1 MAATTY
7 QSPIIGNNA
16 QRLVAEAKA
25 AELLEHLVQ
34 NHAANAG
41 PYNNIQLTSINT
53 IAGPRLEII
62 LTNPL
67 APDQIGRY
75 NLTQTAGLH

>member
-7 QSPIIGNNA
+7 QSPVISNNA
-16 QRLVAEAKA
+16 QRLIAEAKL

-34 NHAANAG
+34 NHAINAG

-53 IAGPRLEII
+53 VAGPRLEII

-67 APDQIGRY
+67 SVDQVARY